1 MKTLPLIILWS
12 ILLTCLGFTLYF
24 GLIAIFEFYKP
35 ERDLEIVFSHSLF
48 SVAILLVGAFL
59 CDIAE
64 SYLALR
70 GIR

>member
-12 ILLTCLGFTLYF
+12 ILFTCLGFTLYF
-24 GLIAIFEFYKP
+24 GLIACFEFYKP
-35 ERDLEIVFSHSLF
+35 EPDLEIVLTHSLY
-48 SVAILLVGAFL
+48 SVSIFMVGAVL

-64 SYLALR
+64 SHLALR